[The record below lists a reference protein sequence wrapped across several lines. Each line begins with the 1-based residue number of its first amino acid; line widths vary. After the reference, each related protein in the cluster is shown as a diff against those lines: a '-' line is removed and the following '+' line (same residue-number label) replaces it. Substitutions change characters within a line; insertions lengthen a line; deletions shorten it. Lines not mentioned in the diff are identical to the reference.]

1 MQLDLVDRRY
11 GLGLGGEP
19 LEMRDLEVRHA
30 DRAGSALALELL
42 ERFPGRDEVA
52 VVESREG
59 PVNEEQVHELEPEF
73 RQCLRE
79 RAPRVSR
86 RW

>member
-19 LEMRDLEVRHA
+19 LEMCDLEVGDA
-30 DRAGSALALELL
+30 DPAGSTLVLELL

-52 VVESREG
+52 VVEVGRG
-59 PVNEEQVHELEPEF
+59 Q
-73 RQCLRE
+73 
-79 RAPRVSR
+79 
-86 RW
+86 